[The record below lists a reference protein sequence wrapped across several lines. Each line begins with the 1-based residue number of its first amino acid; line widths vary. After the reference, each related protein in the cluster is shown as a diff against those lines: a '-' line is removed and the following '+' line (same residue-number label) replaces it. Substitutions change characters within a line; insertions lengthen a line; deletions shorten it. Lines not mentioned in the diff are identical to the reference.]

1 MPRLFFSC
9 PTNASNTSK
18 DAEEIPMANTM
29 MDSILGMV
37 TPDMKQALAAR
48 LGESPQAVQGGLGT
62 ATAATLGSLASRAG
76 DSGFLSQITGLLSG
90 GNGQSL
96 LTNLPAI
103 ASSGP
108 SGASGELVNRF
119 LPMVF
124 GSQQGQVASAISQQ
138 SGISASS
145 GQGLLKMAVPLVL
158 AYLARMHSAGTLNPT
173 SLGSML
179 RAEAPSL
186 QSYLPAG
193 LLSSASNVVSSTAG
207 RAASVVQSGV
217 TTATSGAPRWL
228 IPLAILGALLLAW
241 LVIRSMST
249 PRETVTTTTPTV
261 TNTPAPPVTTTRV
274 APAAWARL
282 GEMTQVSLPDGS
294 AITAPAQGVE
304 ARLVKALNDNT
315 GVNSWFDFDRLLF
328 DTNSATLQPASQEQL
343 NNVAAILKA
352 YPQVKVRIGGYTDN
366 TGDPA
371 ANVQL
376 SQQRADSV
384 MGALTQLGV
393 DPSRM
398 SAKGYG
404 QDNPVA
410 DNSTDAGRQ
419 QNRRISLQIEG

>member
-1 MPRLFFSC
+1 MH
-9 PTNASNTSK
+9 
-18 DAEEIPMANTM
+18 MANTM

-76 DSGFLSQITGLLSG
+76 DSGFLSQVTGLLSG

-108 SGASGELVNRF
+108 SGTTGELVNRF

-138 SGISASS
+138 SGLSGSS
-145 GQGLLKMAVPLVL
+145 GLGLLKMAVPLVL
-158 AYLARMHSAGTLNPT
+158 AYLARMQSAGTLNPT

-186 QSYLPAG
+186 QSYLPTG
-193 LLSSASNVVSSTAG
+193 LLSSASNVMSSTAG

-241 LVIRSMST
+241 LVIRSMSA
-249 PRETVTTTTPTV
+249 PRETVTTAAPAVTPTP
-261 TNTPAPPVTTTRV
+261 PAAPARHV

-343 NNVAAILKA
+343 SNVAAILKA

-384 MGALTQLGV
+384 MGALSQLGI

-404 QDNPVA
+404 QENPVA

>member
-1 MPRLFFSC
+1 
-9 PTNASNTSK
+9 
-18 DAEEIPMANTM
+18 
-29 MDSILGMV
+29 
-37 TPDMKQALAAR
+37 
-48 LGESPQAVQGGLGT
+48 
-62 ATAATLGSLASRAG
+62 
-76 DSGFLSQITGLLSG
+76 
-90 GNGQSL
+90 
-96 LTNLPAI
+96 
-103 ASSGP
+103 
-108 SGASGELVNRF
+108 
-119 LPMVF
+119 
-124 GSQQGQVASAISQQ
+124 
-138 SGISASS
+138 
-145 GQGLLKMAVPLVL
+145 
-158 AYLARMHSAGTLNPT
+158 
-173 SLGSML
+173 
-179 RAEAPSL
+179 
-186 QSYLPAG
+186 
-193 LLSSASNVVSSTAG
+193 
-207 RAASVVQSGV
+207 VQSGV

-249 PRETVTTTTPTV
+249 PRETVTTAAPAVTPTP
-261 TNTPAPPVTTTRV
+261 PATATRNV

-343 NNVAAILKA
+343 SNVAAILKA

-371 ANVQL
+371 TNVQL

-384 MGALTQLGV
+384 MGALTQLGI

-404 QDNPVA
+404 QENPVA

-419 QNRRISLQIEG
+419 QNRRISLQIQG